1 MTHPS
6 FIISAFISLYHLSH
20 NQYAIRYA
28 IGFAI
33 GDFNLVYT
41 GVCIVSIIVYLM
53 LNKRLNMQ
61 LMIILIISVLL
72 VLKANYMTAIALMSV
87 LILLSILLKIRKNY
101 VLFMIIFI
109 ALISLLLLKLES
121 VARFILVISELKIFS
136 NAIKIRLIDISN
148 FLSNRNL
155 LNSNTLQT
163 RLELSSISWNTFK
176 DNFWFGVDYT
186 KYNSITI
193 GNHTQW
199 IDNLARFGII
209 GAFIFCLQLIKWLI
223 RIYKNTN
230 NYLSKNTI
238 ILSWSLFV
246 LLGII
251 NNNMLGGL
259 FICMFFVANNISL
272 LVKKV

>member
-1 MTHPS
+1 MIIVIRVLDAIPFITFNDFYSPNRLLPQFSLILIYYNFGLYHNKYSDDRTKKDLIYVFLIS
-6 FIISAFISLYHLSH
+6 FIISALISLYHLSH

-163 RLELSSISWNTFK
+163 RLELSSIS
-176 DNFWFGVDYT
+176 
-186 KYNSITI
+186 
-193 GNHTQW
+193 
-199 IDNLARFGII
+199 
-209 GAFIFCLQLIKWLI
+209 
-223 RIYKNTN
+223 
-230 NYLSKNTI
+230 
-238 ILSWSLFV
+238 
-246 LLGII
+246 
-251 NNNMLGGL
+251 
-259 FICMFFVANNISL
+259 
-272 LVKKV
+272 